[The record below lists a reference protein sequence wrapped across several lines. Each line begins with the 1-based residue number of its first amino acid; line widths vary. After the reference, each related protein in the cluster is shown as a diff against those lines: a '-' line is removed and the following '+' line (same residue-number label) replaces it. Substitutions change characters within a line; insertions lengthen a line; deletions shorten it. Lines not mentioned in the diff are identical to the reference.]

1 MATIK
6 VLRDCV
12 VAHQRRIPGELV
24 EVDAFTA
31 RQMADADPDTFEWV
45 DRPVKQFVDVVPEA
59 PVGEDLVKKP
69 TRRSSRKLKQAD
81 GLDGVA
87 VEDDDGD
94 ESAG

>member
-12 VAHQRRIPGELV
+12 VMHRRRIPGELV
-24 EVDAFTA
+24 EMDAFTA
-31 RQMADADPDTFEWV
+31 RQMADADPETFEWV
-45 DRPVKQFVDVVPEA
+45 DRPVQQFVDVVPEA
-59 PVGEDLVKKP
+59 PVSEDVVKTP
-69 TRRSSRKLKQAD
+69 ARRSARKLKKAE